1 MKKRTSEE
9 IFAETLLELS
19 RHTALDKITVKKI
32 VEESG
37 LSLQTF
43 YNHFKDKYELI
54 LWIHKSEGDRTMAR
68 MGSRG
73 YGYDDMIMD
82 NIRFFLDHKEFMKNA
97 LENTHGKD
105 SYAEMAI
112 NNAYR
117 VWTQYII
124 SKHGRAFLTKEIVF
138 YLRMYCSSWIRMMA
152 EWAFTMDDITPEEFA
167 QYMRSCIP
175 EKLRKYLTDTD

>member
-19 RHTALDKITVKKI
+19 REMPLDKITVKRI

-43 YNHFKDKYELI
+43 YNHFKDKYELV
-54 LWIHKSEGDRTMAR
+54 LWIHKSEGDRTMAQ

-73 YGYDDMIMD
+73 YGYDEMIMD
-82 NIRFFLDHKEFMKNA
+82 NIRFYMDHREFMKNA
-97 LENTHGKD
+97 MENTHGKD

-124 SKHGRAFLTKEIVF
+124 SRHGRAVLAKDIVF

-152 EWAFTMDDITPEEFA
+152 EWAFNMPEVSPEEFA
-167 QYMRSCIP
+167 WYMRECIP
-175 EKLRKYLTDTD
+175 PGLRRYLLDES